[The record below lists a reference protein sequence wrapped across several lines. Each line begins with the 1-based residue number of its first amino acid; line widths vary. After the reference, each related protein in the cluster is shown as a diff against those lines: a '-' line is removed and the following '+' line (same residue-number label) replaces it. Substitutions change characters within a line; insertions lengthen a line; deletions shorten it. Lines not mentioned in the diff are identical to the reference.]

1 MSLERFEADVAP
13 EIVVAALNRD
23 GAVIIESLVDDMTI
37 DRVVGEYR
45 PEFDRVGKA
54 VQNDFNGYTTLRIAS
69 VLGFSPTSA
78 DLIGHPLVLA
88 VADSLLL
95 PNCINYRIG
104 SNSGIEIHPGEAQQ
118 VLHRDD
124 TIYPVRIP
132 GIEWQFSALWALDDF
147 TVENGATHVVP
158 QSHLQPDSEIIPVSE
173 EVAPATED
181 SVQASMPKGSLL
193 LYLGSA
199 WHGGGANRSERP
211 RMALVNTYALGW
223 LRQEVNQYID
233 VPSDV
238 AAQYPEHIR
247 RLMGYQMHGDD
258 LGYHRSDKGNPAWVS
273 DWQRS
278 GLPTD

>member
-1 MSLERFEADVAP
+1 MSLERFKADAMP
-13 EIVVAALNRD
+13 ETIIAALNRD
-23 GAVIIESLVDDMTI
+23 GAVIVESLADEMTI
-37 DRVVGEYR
+37 DRVVDEFR
-45 PEFDRVGKA
+45 PEFDRVGTA

-78 DLIGHPLVLA
+78 DLIAHPLVLA
-88 VADSLLL
+88 IADSLLL
-95 PNCINYRIG
+95 PSCINYRIG
-104 SNSGIEIHPGEAQQ
+104 STSGIEIHPGEAQQ

-124 TIYPVRIP
+124 SIYPLRVP

-158 QSHLQPDSEIIPVSE
+158 MSHQLVDPDI
-173 EVAPATED
+173 APAAEE

-199 WHGGGANRSERP
+199 WHGGGANRSPRP
-211 RMALVNTYALGW
+211 RMALINTYALGW

-238 AAQYPEHIR
+238 AARYPEHIR

-258 LGYHRSDKGNPAWVS
+258 LGHHRTDNVNPAWVS
-273 DWQRS
+273 DWKRS

>member
-1 MSLERFEADVAP
+1 MDLERFEADVTS
-13 EIVVAALNRD
+13 ETVVAGLNRD
-23 GAVIIESLVDDMTI
+23 GAVIIESLVDDVTI
-37 DRVVGEYR
+37 DRVVGEFR

-69 VLGFSPTSA
+69 VLGFSPASA
-78 DLIGHPLVLA
+78 GLIAHPLVLEI
-88 VADSLLL
+88 ADSLLL
-95 PNCINYRIG
+95 PSCINYRIG

-124 TIYPVRIP
+124 TIYPVRVP
-132 GIEWQFSALWALDDF
+132 GTEWQFSALWALDDF

-158 QSHLQPDSEIIPVSE
+158 KSHQLVDPDIVPTTE
-173 EVAPATED
+173 E
-181 SVQASMPKGSLL
+181 SVQATMPKGSLL

-199 WHGGGANRSERP
+199 WHGGGANRSQHP

-233 VPSDV
+233 VPSEV

-247 RLMGYQMHGDD
+247 RLMGYQMHGDS
-258 LGYHRSDKGNPAWVS
+258 LGYHRTDKVNPAWVS
-273 DWQRS
+273 GWQRS